1 MVDTGSTTTIMSE
14 GCYNLLKG
22 VPLNPTNTGY
32 MGVAN
37 GREQYKGIIPDLR
50 IQLADGVETTL
61 NVAVVPNPA
70 VFFLVGN
77 DLIGGNYARFT
88 RLGMNDAYG
97 NMLIQDSAGTHYVIP
112 FVRNREF
119 QEMNVARV
127 QIAEVP
133 AEPDDEVS
141 KLFRR

>member
-22 VPLNPTNTGY
+22 IPLNPTNTGY
-32 MGVAN
+32 MGVTN

-50 IQLADGVETTL
+50 IQLADDVETTL
-61 NVAVVPNPA
+61 NVAVVPNPS

-88 RLGMNDAYG
+88 RLGMNDAHG
-97 NMLIQDSAGTHYVIP
+97 NMLLQDSAGAHHVIP

-133 AEPDDEVS
+133 AEPEDEVY